1 MGNDE
6 MIRYSIWLNEALGAG
21 NRHAVAALGQ
31 FGNAKAIYEAGAE
44 KRAASRL
51 FTPKELSRMTK
62 VTLQDAAAI
71 EEECARCGI
80 RLIALGAPDYPY
92 CLSVIDDPP
101 VLLYVKGTMPDFDQT
116 PAICIVG
123 PRAVSDFGK
132 KAAYSLSYRLA
143 KAGMTVVSGGALGCD
158 TFAHKGALKAG
169 GVTALVMGCGMESDY
184 LEENRELRDQVSQ
197 NGCLIS
203 EVSPHTPASKFSFPI
218 RNRILS
224 ALCVATVLVEAGE
237 RSGALIT
244 ASHAAEQGRDV
255 FVIPGNPNLP
265 QYAGSNALLRDG
277 AKPLLD
283 AGDIFGEYLPRFPG
297 RIHVEEAFRKE
308 PEEKKEIVHKK
319 LSNNTL
325 SKNAEMVYN
334 HIRGKQFYPEDI
346 TDTGLTVGEILTALT
361 ELEFEMMIRA
371 VPGGR
376 YEIV

>member
-21 NRHAVAALGQ
+21 NRHVAAALKH
-31 FGNAKAIYEAGAE
+31 FRSAKEIYEAGPE

-51 FTPKELSRMTK
+51 FTAKELSRFTQ
-62 VTLQDAAAI
+62 VTLEDAAAV
-71 EEECARCGI
+71 EEECEKNGI
-80 RLIALGAPDYPY
+80 RLIPFGAADYPY

-101 VLLYVKGTMPDFDQT
+101 VLLYVKGTLPDFDET
-116 PAICIVG
+116 PAICVVG
-123 PRAVSDFGK
+123 PRTVSDFGK

-158 TFAHKGALKAG
+158 TFAHTGALKAG
-169 GVTALVMGCGMESDY
+169 GVTALVMGCGILSDY
-184 LEENRELRDQVSQ
+184 LPENRSLREQVTE

-203 EVSPHTPASKFSFPI
+203 EVSPHTSASRYSFPI

-255 FVIPGNPNLP
+255 FVIPGNPNLS

-283 AGDIFGEYLPRFPG
+283 AGDIFGEYLPRFPDK
-297 RIHVEEAFRKE
+297 IHVEKAFERE
-308 PEEKKEIVHKK
+308 PEPKKEIVYKK

-325 SKNAEMVYN
+325 SKNAQMVYN
-334 HIRGKQFYPEDI
+334 HIRGKQFYPEEI

>member
-1 MGNDE
+1 
-6 MIRYSIWLNEALGAG
+6 MIRYSIWLSEALGAG
-21 NRHAVAALGQ
+21 NRHVAAALGH

-51 FTPKELSRMTK
+51 FTKTESARLNA

-71 EEECARCGI
+71 KEECDRHGI
-80 RLIALGAPDYPY
+80 RLIPFGAPEYPY

-101 VLLYVKGTMPDFDQT
+101 VLLYVKGTMPDFDKT
-116 PAICIVG
+116 PAVCVVG
-123 PRAVSDFGK
+123 PRTVSEFGK

-143 KAGMTVVSGGALGCD
+143 KAGMIVVSGGALGCD
-158 TFAHKGALKAG
+158 TFAHTGALKAQ
-169 GVTALVMGCGMESDY
+169 GVTALVMGCGILSDY
-184 LEENRELRDQVSQ
+184 LQENRELREEVAQS
-197 NGCLIS
+197 GCLIS

-224 ALCVATVLVEAGE
+224 ALCVATVLVEAGKQ
-237 RSGALIT
+237 SGALIT

-255 FVIPGNPNLP
+255 FVVPGNPNLP
-265 QYAGSNALLRDG
+265 QYEGSNALLRDG

-283 AGDIFGEYLPRFPG
+283 AGDIFGEYLPRFPDQ
-297 RIHVEEAFRKE
+297 IHVERAFSEE
-308 PEEKKEIVHKK
+308 PAEKKENVYKK
-319 LSNNTL
+319 LSNETL
-325 SKNAEMVYN
+325 SNHAKIVYN
-334 HIRGKQFYPEDI
+334 HIRSKQFYPEEI
-346 TDTGLTVGEILTALT
+346 TDTGLTVEEILTALT